1 MVLKPSD
8 KWGYF
13 PLTKEFL
20 QAPIDD
26 IFYGYLFYQAAW
38 DNKGKYYYLDAADM
52 DTFFVLYGQFM
63 NLEPEEVCAEFLEI
77 VDTGFIELDEE
88 KDQYI
93 MFSDPHAAI
102 SWGFIDG
109 AIIDEIVQ
117 TKEKGMLKLYLFLY
131 KMDKVKTLRQF
142 SGINFSLQKIE
153 NEIEGKNCCPN
164 LNRKKGYR
172 RMLCWLA
179 REGLIR
185 FRAASWEIPGK
196 TTVKVPQLLELATNH
211 LQKLTPDP
219 LEYAFILEN
228 KK

>member
-1 MVLKPSD
+1 
-8 KWGYF
+8 
-13 PLTKEFL
+13 
-20 QAPIDD
+20 
-26 IFYGYLFYQAAW
+26 
-38 DNKGKYYYLDAADM
+38 
-52 DTFFVLYGQFM
+52 
-63 NLEPEEVCAEFLEI
+63 
-77 VDTGFIELDEE
+77 
-88 KDQYI
+88 
-93 MFSDPHAAI
+93 
-102 SWGFIDG
+102 
-109 AIIDEIVQ
+109 
-117 TKEKGMLKLYLFLY
+117 
-131 KMDKVKTLRQF
+131 MDKVKTLRQF

-172 RMLCWLA
+172 KMLCWLA

-219 LEYAFILEN
+219 LEYTFILEN